1 MTCYL
6 LHAFS
11 YQMLRHLNVNIDST
25 ELTQSHFNMIKDE
38 CESVIGIEELAN
50 ILDVPYDPRFVQLG
64 DGDEFVQVLIC
75 GQLERGVNELPEGVD
90 LKYVHGKIKRK

>member
-38 CESVIGIEELAN
+38 CESVIGIDELAN
-50 ILDVPYDPRFVQLG
+50 ILAFNIGGNKQLKKSASNNNIQLVNTYSNFNS
-64 DGDEFVQVLIC
+64 DATWITPPTWVL
-75 GQLERGVNELPEGVD
+75 
-90 LKYVHGKIKRK
+90 